1 VEGRVEGR
9 VEAIRIIQTQSQNG
23 ELTRIK
29 KIAWR
34 KDRDKVSVEV
44 YLQTSDMLTD
54 AVGDNGW
61 LVIFF
66 IRMREEYQK
75 VREKFC

>member
-1 VEGRVEGR
+1 M
-9 VEAIRIIQTQSQNG
+9 IQTQSQN
-23 ELTRIK
+23 EEIRQIE

-66 IRMREEYQK
+66 IRMREELKK

>member
-1 VEGRVEGR
+1 M
-9 VEAIRIIQTQSQNG
+9 IQTQSQN
-23 ELTRIK
+23 EEIRQIE

-44 YLQTSDMLTD
+44 YLQASDMLTD

-66 IRMREEYQK
+66 IRMREELKK